1 MADLEGDPG
10 FIARRDERDR
20 ERQRKAIEWRQ
31 AEAPLVEELRA
42 AGFKVDSAWDLVN
55 TAVPYA
61 EALPILLAHVQR
73 PYPDRVREGIARALA
88 VPKAKV
94 GWDLLTRLYKR
105 EGRETDTKDG
115 LAVAI
120 AAASDDEV
128 IDEVIALAQDT
139 QHGPSRLLL
148 LRALQRSKNPRARTA
163 LAELKTDPDLT
174 REVRRLLKRPK

>member
-1 MADLEGDPG
+1 LMADLEGDPG

-73 PYPDRVREGIARALA
+73 PYPDRFERALPA
-88 VPKAKV
+88 
-94 GWDLLTRLYKR
+94 
-105 EGRETDTKDG
+105 
-115 LAVAI
+115 
-120 AAASDDEV
+120 
-128 IDEVIALAQDT
+128 
-139 QHGPSRLLL
+139 
-148 LRALQRSKNPRARTA
+148 RSQSPR
-163 LAELKTDPDLT
+163 
-174 REVRRLLKRPK
+174 RRSAGTC

>member
-88 VPKAKV
+88 VPKA
-94 GWDLLTRLYKR
+94 
-105 EGRETDTKDG
+105 
-115 LAVAI
+115 
-120 AAASDDEV
+120 
-128 IDEVIALAQDT
+128 
-139 QHGPSRLLL
+139 
-148 LRALQRSKNPRARTA
+148 RSAGTC
-163 LAELKTDPDLT
+163 
-174 REVRRLLKRPK
+174 